1 MALEI
6 KWYDTIDSTNSEAF
20 RQIESAKDF
29 TTYAAKFQ
37 TSGRGQKGNS
47 WESAIGKNLTFS
59 ILIRPTLLKA
69 TDQFLVS
76 QIVALGIVRYL
87 EGFKIKAKIKWPNDI
102 YVENRK
108 ICGILIEHYLS
119 GANLSASIMG
129 IGLNLNQKEFASDAP
144 NPTSLLLE
152 TGEEHLPENELER
165 ILTSIKEYYDKLN
178 VKVYKTFKETTD
190 KSYIELMYK
199 FGEFAI
205 YQEIGTEE
213 IFEARITGIDK
224 NACLVLEKR
233 DGSKKSYAFK
243 EIRYLLDHLLP

>member
-6 KWYDTIDSTNSEAF
+6 KWFETIDSTNYEAF
-20 RQIESAKDF
+20 RQIETAKDF

-47 WESAIGKNLTFS
+47 WESAVGKNLTFS

-76 QIVALGIVRYL
+76 QIVALGIVKYL
-87 EGFKIKAKIKWPNDI
+87 ESFKIKAKIKWPNDI
-102 YVENRK
+102 YVGNRK

-119 GANLSASIMG
+119 GANLSVSILG
-129 IGLNLNQKEFASDAP
+129 IGVNLNQREFASDAP

-152 TGEEHLPENELER
+152 TGEEHLLDNELKE
-165 ILTSIKEYYDKLN
+165 ILTFIKEYYDKLN
-178 VKVYKTFKETTD
+178 VKTYKTFKEVTE
-190 KSYIELMYK
+190 KSYIESLYK
-199 FGEFAI
+199 FGEFAY
-205 YQEIGTEE
+205 YQETDSEV
-213 IFEARITGIDK
+213 IFESRITGIDK

-233 DGSKKSYAFK
+233 DGTKKSYAFK
-243 EIRYLLDHLLP
+243 EIRYLLNH